1 MATSDAAGRRLQI
14 HEVGPSSNGYTLVLH
29 GGAGGRVEELALD
42 LKGQYSEGLA
52 RAYRAGETVLAAGGS
67 ALDAVCATVHQLE
80 DEPLFNAGRGAALTA
95 SGEAELDAS
104 VMTGD
109 GRAGAVAGSRHARN
123 PVRLARK
130 VMEESRH
137 VLLVAPTRA
146 VVEGWSLDAVE
157 PDYFV
162 TAGRQQQ
169 LADVRADVVAAPA
182 HGTVGAVALD
192 VAGRIAA
199 ATSTGGT
206 VNQSVGRVGDCPVI
220 GAGTYARDGLMGIS
234 CTGQGEAFLQGVV
247 SHDVAARMR
256 YAGASLMEAISA
268 TVEHELESRRATG
281 GVIAVGADGR
291 LVVAHNSPAMFA
303 AYRDAGRLVT
313 LT

>member
-1 MATSDAAGRRLQI
+1 MTSTTAERRLQL
-14 HEVGPSSNGYTLVLH
+14 HELAPSSTGYALVLH

-42 LKGQYSEGLA
+42 VKGQYTDGLA
-52 RAYRAGETVLAAGGS
+52 EAYRAGESVLAAGGS

-80 DEPLFNAGRGAALTA
+80 DNPLFNAGRGAALTA

-109 GRAGAVAGSRHARN
+109 GRAGAIAGSRYARN
-123 PVRLARK
+123 PVRCARK

-137 VLLVAPTRA
+137 VLVMAPARD
-146 VVEGWSLDAVE
+146 VVEAWSLDTVE
-157 PDYFV
+157 PEYFI

-169 LADVRADVVAAPA
+169 LANVQARLVAAPA

-192 VAGRIAA
+192 GAGRIAA

-206 VNQSVGRVGDCPVI
+206 VNQSLGRVGDSPII

-234 CTGQGEAFLQGVV
+234 CTGEGEAFLQGVV
-247 SHDVAARMR
+247 SHDVASRMR
-256 YAGASLMEAISA
+256 YAGASLVEAISA
-268 TVEHELESRRATG
+268 TVEEELESRQATG

-291 LVVAHNSPAMFA
+291 VVVAHNSPAMFA

>member
-1 MATSDAAGRRLQI
+1 MATGTAARPLRLHQ
-14 HEVGPSSNGYTLVLH
+14 VAPSSTGYALVLH

-42 LKGQYSEGLA
+42 VKGQYTDGLA
-52 RAYRAGETVLAAGGS
+52 DAYRAGESVLAAGGS
-67 ALDAVCATVHQLE
+67 ALDAVCATVHELE
-80 DEPLFNAGRGAALTA
+80 DNPLFNAGRGAALTA

-109 GRAGAVAGSRHARN
+109 GRAGAVAGSRYARN
-123 PVRLARK
+123 PVRCARK

-137 VLLVAPTRA
+137 VLVVAPA
-146 VVEGWSLDAVE
+146 PEVVQAWSLEVVEPE
-157 PDYFV
+157 YFL

-169 LADVRADVVAAPA
+169 LAHVQARLADAPT

-192 VAGRIAA
+192 TTGRIAA

-206 VNQSVGRVGDCPVI
+206 VNQSLGRVGDSPII
-220 GAGTYARDGLMGIS
+220 GAGTYARDGLMGVS
-234 CTGQGEAFLQGVV
+234 CTGDGEAFLQGVV
-247 SHDVAARMR
+247 SHDVASRMR
-256 YAGASLMEAISA
+256 YAGASLVDAISA
-268 TVEHELESRRATG
+268 TVEEELESREATG
-281 GVIAVGADGR
+281 GLIAVGADGR

-303 AYRDAGRLVT
+303 AYRKAGRLVT